1 MLKVPK
7 GHCWVEGDN
16 SASSMDSRS
25 FGPVSCP
32 FHCFF
37 LVCLNKI
44 VTESL
49 IWKKNP
55 PLPNKK
61 NISVVT
67 MAKIILVQ
75 LPDDAEF

>member
-1 MLKVPK
+1 MEK
-7 GHCWVEGDN
+7 E
-16 SASSMDSRS
+16 
-25 FGPVSCP
+25 
-32 FHCFF
+32 
-37 LVCLNKI
+37 
-44 VTESL
+44 
-49 IWKKNP
+49 P